1 MVDTPN
7 ALSQESDTD
16 LQAEWDRLD
25 AADAGQSPETPEA
38 ADAPTDT
45 TDADDQGQAS
55 RPPAEPAAD
64 KPAGNEPDIWAN
76 APPELRTA
84 FEAERAR
91 SEQAVRSQTGRA
103 QAEARRNAELQA
115 ELAALRKEAPEPKPE
130 DTAPAITEE
139 TKQQLRDEFPDVAA
153 PLLDVIGQL
162 EKQVANLASSNASRE
177 ERQQA
182 ADELETQRV
191 FAAEEQRLTE
201 THGDWSDVVKQPGF
215 SEWIKGQPRMI
226 KEALA
231 RNASQIVDAD
241 EAIDIIGRYKVETNK
256 PDALGARREAQ
267 MRGSTVPKPRTFA
280 PTPSTSTDKES
291 EWERLERLDRTRDAQ
306 ANAAKSN
313 R

>member
-7 ALSQESDTD
+7 ALSQESGTD
-16 LQAEWDRLD
+16 LSAEWDRLD
-25 AADAGQSPETPEA
+25 AEEAGQSPETPEA

-55 RPPAEPAAD
+55 RPPAEPAAA

-76 APPELRTA
+76 APPEYRAA
-84 FEAERAR
+84 FEAERQRA
-91 SEQAVRSQTGRA
+91 EQAVRSQTGRA

-115 ELAALRKEAPEPKPE
+115 ELAALRKEAPEPKQE

-162 EKQVANLASSNASRE
+162 EKQVANLASSNASQE
-177 ERQQA
+177 ERRQA
-182 ADELETQRV
+182 ADQLETQRV

-201 THGDWSDVVKQPGF
+201 QHGDWSDVVKQPEF
-215 SEWIKGQPRMI
+215 SEWVKNQPRMI
-226 KEALA
+226 KEALT

-241 EAIDIIGRYKVETNK
+241 EAIDIIGRYKAETAK

-267 MRGSTVPKPRTFA
+267 MRGSTVPKPRAFA

-291 EWERLERLDRTRDAQ
+291 EWERLEARDRQRDAQ
-306 ANAAKSN
+306 MNAGRSN